1 MKAKT
6 LYQQTQLNDAR
17 PEDILL
23 RLMEGAIRNVRAVRN
38 KWDEHHQGPAR
49 EHLIRAMDI
58 VMELDSS
65 LDRNQED
72 ELVDQLEALYAFMVR
87 QMTEVN
93 QTGEVERLATV
104 QDILETLYQGWRDA
118 AAQVQAG
125 RSDNQASESA
135 ASTG

>member
-1 MKAKT
+1 MKANT

-23 RLMEGAIRNVRAVRN
+23 RLMEGAIRNVRAARN

-49 EHLIRAMDI
+49 EHLIRTMDI

-65 LDRNQED
+65 LDRNRED

-87 QMTEVN
+87 ELTEVN
-93 QTGEVERLATV
+93 QSGEIERLASV

-118 AAQVQAG
+118 AAQM
-125 RSDNQASESA
+125 QASGSDHGATASA

>member
-1 MKAKT
+1 MKANT

-23 RLMEGAIRNVRAVRN
+23 RLMEGAIRNVRAVRS
-38 KWDEHHQGPAR
+38 KWDDHHQGPAR
-49 EHLIRAMDI
+49 EHLLRAMDI

-65 LDRNQED
+65 LDRSRED
-72 ELVDQLEALYAFMVR
+72 DLVEQLDALYAFMIR
-87 QMTEVN
+87 ELTEVN
-93 QTGEVERLATV
+93 QTGEIDRLASV
-104 QDILETLYQGWRDA
+104 QDILETLYQGWREA

-125 RSDNQASESA
+125 RGENQAPESA